1 MSSTPQTN
9 DATPHDAAGGSAP
22 SCGSVVLN
30 YGGGRQT
37 VAICVLVAKGVLPK
51 PDVIVMADTGR
62 ENPSTWEYLERH
74 MRPFLRPHGID
85 VEVAPHDL
93 ATVDLY
99 GGNGDL
105 LLPVFTPTGKL
116 RTYCS
121 NEWKRRV
128 VDRYLRA
135 KGITGGTQW
144 IGFGFE
150 ERRRW
155 AGMHGTTEGKW
166 TKVCPLV
173 DLMINTAAALE
184 IIKAAGLP
192 EPHHS
197 SCWMCPH
204 KRNAEWRHIRDHY
217 PDKWQ
222 EAIRLDRE
230 IRENDA
236 RDGVFLHHDRVPLDQ
251 ANIDVDESDGKI
263 QQCTLGVC
271 FV

>member
-1 MSSTPQTN
+1 MTNNKSPKTVKTPRLDDIEGADN
-9 DATPHDAAGGSAP
+9 SI
-22 SCGSVVLN
+22 VLN

-37 VAICVLVAKGVLPK
+37 VAICVLIAKGVLPR
-51 PDVIVMADTGR
+51 PDVVVMADTGR
-62 ENPSTWEYLERH
+62 ENPSTWEYLENH
-74 MRPFLRPHGID
+74 IKPFLARHELE
-85 VEVAPHDL
+85 VEIAPHSL
-93 ATVDLY
+93 ATVDIY
-99 GGNGDL
+99 AKNGDL
-105 LLPVFTPTGKL
+105 LLPVFTATGKL

-128 VDRYLRA
+128 VDRYLRT
-135 KGITGGTQW
+135 KGVTGGTQW

-166 TKVCPLV
+166 TKICPLV
-173 DLMINTAAALE
+173 ELMINTAAALE
-184 IIKAAGLP
+184 IIKSAGLP

-204 KRNAEWRHIRDHY
+204 KRNAEWRLIRDKY
-217 PDKWQ
+217 PAQWLQ
-222 EAIRLDRE
+222 AVE
-230 IRENDA
+230 IDETVRGED
-236 RDGVFLHHDRVPLDQ
+236 DMGGVFLHHDRVPLIE